1 MKVKTIYLYA
11 ILVILL
17 SLTVVPSH
25 DDFFWG
31 TSSGYN
37 LLKNNFDGYNGRYL
51 GNLMIILMTRSVL
64 FRVLLYSITSVSIPI
79 LISKIL
85 SDKIKMRYIIFLL
98 MTIPIGIFRQTFGW
112 FSGFANYNVS
122 TALLL
127 LIFYLILK
135 KKYSLT
141 LGAFLFILSL
151 STQLFVENIT
161 VVNVMLSFIACFYLF
176 ITKQKQ
182 LKLCFIWFL
191 GSLSG
196 MFIMFS
202 NSAYTSDTSRSLS
215 NTHLQDVYSHLL
227 QDWSELLIKDNTLM
241 IVLFSIFIYFV
252 MNMPKKTG
260 LFLLFFNTY
269 FMGRKYLQI
278 TYFNQNFY
286 TLNLELI
293 LILVFVFILFKVGF
307 MYLDKEDR
315 VIYLS
320 CLIAAVLFVA
330 PFLVTTPFG
339 PRNILTSYI
348 LLIISLSVLFINL
361 PELSYYKK
369 VESGMTY
376 LLIFISVF
384 TLSIYSINKVYH
396 HKRIAEFSKVT
407 SAENNIFEMK
417 KLPYPFLGQ
426 LLDNFENPVRLK
438 EMKEFYGI
446 TNNVEVRMINRGKP
460 IGWNQEN
467 N

>member
-1 MKVKTIYLYA
+1 MKIKTIYLYA
-11 ILVILL
+11 IFVTFL
-17 SLTVVPSH
+17 SLTVVLSH

-37 LLKNNFDGYNGRYL
+37 LLKNNFEGYNGRYL
-51 GNLMIILMTRSVL
+51 GNLIIILMTRSVL
-64 FRVLLYSITSVSIPI
+64 FRVLVYAVTSVSIPI

-85 SDKIKMRYIIFLL
+85 SDRIKMRYIIFLL

-135 KKYSLT
+135 KEYSLT
-141 LGAFLFILSL
+141 LGAFIFVLSL

-161 VVNVMLSFIACFYLF
+161 VVNVMLSFIACIYLF
-176 ITKQKQ
+176 ISKQKQ
-182 LKLCFIWFL
+182 WKLCFIWFC

-196 MFIMFS
+196 MFIMFN
-202 NSAYTSDTSRSLS
+202 NSAYTSDSSRSLS
-215 NTHLQDVYSHLL
+215 NTHLKDAYSHLL
-227 QDWSELLIKDNTLM
+227 QDWSELLIKDNILM
-241 IVLFSIFIYFV
+241 IALFSIFIYV
-252 MNMPKKTG
+252 IMSMPKKEG

-269 FMGRKYLQI
+269 FIGRKYLQI
-278 TYFNQNFY
+278 TYYNQNFY

-293 LILVFVFILFKVGF
+293 LILIFVFILFRVGF
-307 MYLDKEDR
+307 LFLNKEDR

-348 LLIISLSVLFINL
+348 FLSIALSVLFINL
-361 PELSYYKK
+361 PEFSYRKK
-369 VESGMTY
+369 VENGMTY
-376 LLIFISVF
+376 FLIFVSLF
-384 TLSIYSINKVYH
+384 TLSLYSINKVYH
-396 HKRIAEFSKVT
+396 YKRIAEFTKVT
-407 SAENNIFEMK
+407 STENNIFEMK

-426 LLDNFENPVRLK
+426 LLDNFENPGRLK
-438 EMKEFYGI
+438 EMKEYYGI
-446 TNNVEVRMINRGKP
+446 TNHVEVRMIDRGKP
-460 IGWNQEN
+460 LGWNQEN